1 MADGEVL
8 EVIPM
13 TNLEAVDI
21 LEAMLRD
28 GNFPPV
34 TQQALRIAAK
44 ELKVLI
50 CKDNMM
56 KEVEADGQDNLKSTV
71 HGEGDRKDNEGE
83 QGDVSSE
90 DPVEAS

>member
-1 MADGEVL
+1 
-8 EVIPM
+8 M
-13 TNLEAVDI
+13 TKLEAVDI
-21 LEAMLRD
+21 LDAMLRD

-34 TQQALRIAAK
+34 TQQALQIASK

-50 CKDNMM
+50 SKDNMM
-56 KEVEADGQDNLKSTV
+56 KEVEADGQHNSESNV

-83 QGDVSSE
+83 QGEVSSE

>member
-1 MADGEVL
+1 
-8 EVIPM
+8 M
-13 TNLEAVDI
+13 TKLEAVDI
-21 LEAMLRD
+21 LDAMLRD

-34 TQQALRIAAK
+34 TQQALRIAVK

-50 CKDNMM
+50 CKDNIM
-56 KEVEADGQDNLKSTV
+56 KEVKANGQNNPKPTA

-90 DPVEAS
+90 NSNEAA